1 MKAFAFTPLISCFLL
16 AACGGG
22 GGGSE
27 DSTVETSVNAGTDL
41 QVVEK
46 TEFTITAQGS
56 PDDGTFTWQRVS
68 GPSVDGFPLEGAE
81 QTITAPDVKADSE
94 LVLSVSYQTD
104 NGSLVSDNVS
114 IFITSSNQLPLAVVS
129 QTAPETLPSTYNDT
143 VTLSAE
149 ESSDPDENGQINSY
163 QWQLIS
169 GPDLDVTDFDNST
182 VSFSHPLLE
191 SNTNLIWQLSV
202 TDDEGGEAST
212 EYSMT
217 LNKTDELV
225 VANAGDD
232 QNVEEFEEVT
242 LDASESDTL
251 TDTFSCSWQ
260 QLTGNAETLANTS
273 QCTTTFFASDVD
285 LDTTLSFE
293 VTVTDSKGRTDT
305 DTVFIDVSP
314 KALGL
319 INDSGLGECYNNT
332 QRINCQSSDF
342 PGQDAELGRDS
353 FANQLDK
360 AGQGN
365 LAFDYT
371 KLNQFADEVADDSDD
386 FTCIRDNVTGLVWEV
401 KSVESGTLPNTTL
414 RDGQNHYFWDLGT
427 TTFTDTSTA
436 NTTCPDDTSCGVQTY
451 INEVNDL
458 DFCGGTNWRLPTYTE
473 LLSLI
478 DYGKQ
483 GENVLI
489 DEAFFPNM
497 PEADAIDDVN
507 LPYWTSQTAADG
519 TSLSQA
525 YIIDMSNGNDLAYPK
540 EKYAYVRLVRSR

>member
-225 VANAGDD
+225 VA
-232 QNVEEFEEVT
+232 
-242 LDASESDTL
+242 
-251 TDTFSCSWQ
+251 
-260 QLTGNAETLANTS
+260 
-273 QCTTTFFASDVD
+273 
-285 LDTTLSFE
+285 
-293 VTVTDSKGRTDT
+293 
-305 DTVFIDVSP
+305 
-314 KALGL
+314 
-319 INDSGLGECYNNT
+319 
-332 QRINCQSSDF
+332 
-342 PGQDAELGRDS
+342 
-353 FANQLDK
+353 
-360 AGQGN
+360 
-365 LAFDYT
+365 
-371 KLNQFADEVADDSDD
+371 
-386 FTCIRDNVTGLVWEV
+386 
-401 KSVESGTLPNTTL
+401 
-414 RDGQNHYFWDLGT
+414 
-427 TTFTDTSTA
+427 
-436 NTTCPDDTSCGVQTY
+436 
-451 INEVNDL
+451 
-458 DFCGGTNWRLPTYTE
+458 
-473 LLSLI
+473 LSLI
-478 DYGKQ
+478 H
-483 GENVLI
+483 I
-489 DEAFFPNM
+489 
-497 PEADAIDDVN
+497 
-507 LPYWTSQTAADG
+507 
-519 TSLSQA
+519 
-525 YIIDMSNGNDLAYPK
+525 
-540 EKYAYVRLVRSR
+540 